1 MKEIEAAWAQP
12 WAEWARQRLVVV
24 RLIAQHEMTS
34 EQIAGVANVGCKSV
48 VQLPRPRDTV
58 V

>member
-1 MKEIEAAWAQP
+1 
-12 WAEWARQRLVVV
+12 VVV